1 MKLSREEAVGRVAAA
16 QHGLITRAQAL
27 AAGYDKASIH
37 RACAT
42 GRWRIV
48 ARGVYQIVGAPWT
61 WHTSLLRECLARD
74 GVASHR
80 SAAVMLNAG
89 PFRPGSPEVTVR
101 SGSKDHDAGARAHE
115 ALDFDLIRP
124 ITIRA
129 IPVTPPARLA
139 VDLGAVVSYAQYEMT
154 IDQLV
159 GRGDV
164 TWAQLTQHLR
174 THAKRGRN
182 GVGTLRTYLKNR
194 IGYDVEESVLEQRI
208 LRDLRKRGFTEPT
221 TQLSIHD
228 QDGSFLA
235 RVDLAFEPEMVVIE
249 GDSLGWHLNRRS
261 FTKDPTVRRRL
272 RMLGWFVME
281 ITNDMLELDAE
292 RTYRDLRD
300 LLDERSASN
309 SSVRPEPTPP
319 SVDDVPAEG
328 GINPPGRSDL
338 LARNSIMDDLERYF
352 WP

>member
-1 MKLSREEAVGRVAAA
+1 M
-16 QHGLITRAQAL
+16 
-27 AAGYDKASIH
+27 
-37 RACAT
+37 
-42 GRWRIV
+42 
-48 ARGVYQIVGAPWT
+48 
-61 WHTSLLRECLARD
+61 
-74 GVASHR
+74 
-80 SAAVMLNAG
+80 
-89 PFRPGSPEVTVR
+89 
-101 SGSKDHDAGARAHE
+101 
-115 ALDFDLIRP
+115 
-124 ITIRA
+124 
-129 IPVTPPARLA
+129 
-139 VDLGAVVSYAQYEMT
+139 
-154 IDQLV
+154 
-159 GRGDV
+159 
-164 TWAQLTQHLR
+164 
-174 THAKRGRN
+174 
-182 GVGTLRTYLKNR
+182 
-194 IGYDVEESVLEQRI
+194 LEQRI

-261 FTKDPTVRRRL
+261 FSKDPTVRRRL

-300 LLDERSASN
+300 LLEERSASN